1 MSGDGGFAAAV
12 AALRHRDFS
21 IFWGAAVIS
30 NTGSFMQG
38 VTVPFVIYELT
49 GSSGWLGIAALCSL
63 VPPVLVGPAS
73 GAIADRYQRR
83 QVLIVTQI
91 LQMIAAFV
99 LWLLWASGHATVTS
113 MLVTVV
119 IGGLA
124 GGINITSWQSFVP
137 SLVPP
142 ENLLGAIR
150 LNSIQFNVSRAM
162 GPALA
167 GLTLSSLGAG
177 ASFMVN
183 AVTYILV
190 IGALAVVHPR
200 PNVATKSNR
209 SFVTEFREGLRYI
222 GERPGLLHSIVTGA
236 MSSML
241 VMGIVQQ
248 APAIAERQLHTG
260 GSGYGLLLAVQG
272 AGTLVCSMVLA
283 VYADRVRRSRMTLS
297 GLTTEVAAVVAMSL
311 ATSVVTGVGAFAVLG
326 VAQMMVVVS
335 QQTSI
340 QVMVDDAYRGRVM
353 SVYLMGTM
361 LGPPVGAVV
370 MGAIADA
377 TTLRT
382 TLLLAASAMIVYISV
397 ATLKFNRL
405 RGLDGTLAMAATT
418 A

>member
-1 MSGDGGFAAAV
+1 MAAAV

-21 IFWGAAVIS
+21 IFWAAAVVS

-38 VTVPFVIYELT
+38 VTVPFVIYRLT

-63 VPPVLVGPAS
+63 VPPVMVGPVS

-83 QVLIVTQI
+83 QVLIVTQA
-91 LQMIAAFV
+91 LQMVAAFA
-99 LWLLWASGHATVTS
+99 LWGLWASGHATIAS

-119 IGGLA
+119 IGGFA

-142 ENLLGAIR
+142 DHLLGAIR

-177 ASFMVN
+177 ASFLVN

-190 IGALAVVHPR
+190 IGALVVVRPR
-200 PNVATKSNR
+200 PNMASRSNR
-209 SFVTEFREGLRYI
+209 SFLVEFREGLAYI
-222 GERPGLLHSIVTGA
+222 SARRGLLHSIVTGA
-236 MSSML
+236 MSSTL

-248 APAIAERQLHTG
+248 APAIASRQLRTG
-260 GSGYGLLLAVQG
+260 GSGYGFLLATQG

-283 VYADRVRRSRMTLS
+283 VYADRVRRSRMTLA
-297 GLTTEVAAVVAMSL
+297 GLSIEALAVVGLSF
-311 ATSVVTGVGAFAVLG
+311 ATSVLAGIGAFAVLG

-361 LGPPVGAVV
+361 LGPPLGAVA
-370 MGAIADA
+370 MGALADA
-377 TTLRT
+377 TSIRT
-382 TLLLAASAMIVYISV
+382 TLLVGTLAMVGYIGV

-405 RGLDGTLAMAATT
+405 RGLDGTLAAAP